1 MSQNS
6 SIDLNIINLNI
17 DLNRVNYKKTSSE
30 TGQFDV
36 NMNQSV
42 SLVEIRENA
51 FIIDV
56 TRKINIEPESI
67 FELEV
72 SILLTFMV
80 SEESLEI
87 LHGDE
92 IEEYIKA
99 NMNDFVENS
108 PAGSILSLLISQITG
123 SCGNVPLVTP
133 PNLKQN

>member
-1 MSQNS
+1 MSRNS

-17 DLNRVNYKKTSSE
+17 ELNRVNYKKTSNES
-30 TGQFDV
+30 GQFDV

-51 FIIDV
+51 FVIDV
-56 TRKINIEPESI
+56 TRKINIEPKSI

-72 SILLTFMV
+72 SVLLTFMV

-87 LHGDE
+87 LQGDE
-92 IEEYIKA
+92 IKEYLKA